1 MELLP
6 EALNVEEITS
16 SVIKMIIFP
25 QYNTTAKN
33 CRISKFGSSAYNHT
47 ASVETKLD
55 YHVKSTLIKDL
66 LSDAASITRK
76 FPIRT
81 LIRLFKTTK
90 HVWMYL
96 LFIVCRYHQAFRSSI
111 SPSVMPPYDI
121 IVKESLNAI
130 SNCEKLDDAL
140 FQIFLLYKR
149 NMAEH
154 ERVRYHNYSKKLN
167 RSDILLAA
175 IISTNTTVSDTQGEE
190 ATEASESNRVD
201 TSTAISKESDP
212 LDNGDNVD
220 ATNESIRSNNEGVDD
235 DGVEQSFT
243 SESSDDGDHGN
254 DNETVDETL
263 TSPTNDSPESF
274 EAFKSKRVDS
284 FADTNKPTRIPL
296 PPIHGRNK
304 KPSLKRRNPYLQGF
318 MGNQQLEIIAE
329 ETEEPEQETFGQEQG
344 EIDSEL
350 EDFQQDMEVRRTAE
364 HKNGE
369 QRFKA
374 HFEEI
379 EQYKETRQG
388 GHVEESGPQDYAK
401 KGNIADFKQSGLFDI
416 QHNLLLR
423 ADTTD
428 SIQERTVDAPSSFDF
443 YSSATPTF
451 VTPPHQTLDT
461 YQSSSHSC
469 QSFPSN
475 ETLSSAHITTTSG
488 FASGRRGGIS
498 HDSTCSSRNT
508 KTKDTSGSRI
518 GIFQEDEHYDKDLYH
533 VLKMSL
539 AEARI
544 NLPTDS
550 SKHYKIDL
558 LDPRFYYNSD
568 GTDYLYDGPKEIAE
582 KLGLTY
588 MGSNIAIVCQEPLG
602 CDCRA
607 N

>member
-1 MELLP
+1 
-6 EALNVEEITS
+6 
-16 SVIKMIIFP
+16 
-25 QYNTTAKN
+25 
-33 CRISKFGSSAYNHT
+33 
-47 ASVETKLD
+47 
-55 YHVKSTLIKDL
+55 
-66 LSDAASITRK
+66 
-76 FPIRT
+76 
-81 LIRLFKTTK
+81 
-90 HVWMYL
+90 
-96 LFIVCRYHQAFRSSI
+96 
-111 SPSVMPPYDI
+111 MPPYDI
-121 IVKESLNAI
+121 IVKESLDAI
-130 SNCEKLDDAL
+130 RNCEKLDDAL

-154 ERVRYHNYSKKLN
+154 ERVRYLDYNKKLS

-175 IISTNTTVSDTQGEE
+175 IISTSTTVSDTQGEE
-190 ATEASESNRVD
+190 ATEASGSSRVD
-201 TSTAISKESDP
+201 TSTATSKKSDP
-212 LDNGDNVD
+212 LNNGDNVD
-220 ATNESIRSNNEGVDD
+220 ATNESIRSNNEGIYKDVDD

-243 SESSDDGDHGN
+243 SESSDHGDHGS
-254 DNETVDETL
+254 DNETVDETF

-274 EAFKSKRVDS
+274 EAFMSKRVDS

-296 PPIHGRNK
+296 PPIHSRNK
-304 KPSLKRRNPYLQGF
+304 KPSPKRRNSYLQDF
-318 MGNQQLEIIAE
+318 IDNQQLEIIAE

-344 EIDSEL
+344 EIGSEL
-350 EDFQQDMEVRRTAE
+350 EDFQQDIEVRHTAE

-374 HFEEI
+374 YFKEV

-388 GHVEESGPQDYAK
+388 GHVEESGPQDYAEQ
-401 KGNIADFKQSGLFDI
+401 GNIADFKQPGLFDI
-416 QHNLLLR
+416 QHNLFLR

-428 SIQERTVDAPSSFDF
+428 SMQERTVDAPSSFDF
-443 YSSATPTF
+443 YSSA
-451 VTPPHQTLDT
+451 TPPHQTLDT

-475 ETLSSAHITTTSG
+475 EILSSVHITTTSG
-488 FASGRRGGIS
+488 CASGRRGGIS

-518 GIFQEDEHYDKDLYH
+518 GTFQEDEHYDKDLLYH

-550 SKHYKIDL
+550 SKHYQIDL
-558 LDPRFYYNSD
+558 LDPRFYYNPD
-568 GTDYLYDGPKEIAE
+568 GTDNLYDGPKEIAK

-588 MGSNIAIVCQEPLG
+588 TGSNIVIVCQEPLG

>member
-1 MELLP
+1 
-6 EALNVEEITS
+6 
-16 SVIKMIIFP
+16 MIIFP

-33 CRISKFGSSAYNHT
+33 CHISKFGSSAYNHT
-47 ASVETKLD
+47 ASIETKLD
-55 YHVKSTLIKDL
+55 YHVKSALTKDL
-66 LSDAASITRK
+66 LSDAASITKRL
-76 FPIRT
+76 PLRT

-96 LFIVCRYHQAFRSSI
+96 LFIVCRYHQAFRSAI

-121 IVKESLNAI
+121 IVKESLDAI
-130 SNCEKLDDAL
+130 RNCEKLDDAL
-140 FQIFLLYKR
+140 FQIFLLYKT
-149 NMAEH
+149 NIAEH
-154 ERVRYHNYSKKLN
+154 ERVRYLDYSKKLS
-167 RSDILLAA
+167 RSDILLTA
-175 IISTNTTVSDTQGEE
+175 IISTNTTVSDAQGKE
-190 ATEASESNRVD
+190 ATEASGLSRVD
-201 TSTAISKESDP
+201 TLTATSKESDP

-220 ATNESIRSNNEGVDD
+220 VTNESIRSNNEDVYKYVDD

-243 SESSDDGDHGN
+243 SESSDHGDHGS
-254 DNETVDETL
+254 DNETVDEIL

-274 EAFKSKRVDS
+274 EAFMSKRVDS

-296 PPIHGRNK
+296 PPIHSRNK
-304 KPSLKRRNPYLQGF
+304 KPSPKRRNSYLQGF
-318 MGNQQLEIIAE
+318 MNNQQLEIIAE

-344 EIDSEL
+344 EIGSEL
-350 EDFQQDMEVRRTAE
+350 EDFQQDTEVRRNAE

-374 HFEEI
+374 YFEEVG
-379 EQYKETRQG
+379 QYKETREG

-401 KGNIADFKQSGLFDI
+401 QGNIADFKQPGLFVM
-416 QHNLLLR
+416 QHNLFLR
-423 ADTTD
+423 TDTTD

-443 YSSATPTF
+443 YSSE
-451 VTPPHQTLDT
+451 TPPHQTSDT
-461 YQSSSHSC
+461 YQKSPSSHSC

-475 ETLSSAHITTTSG
+475 EILSNVHIATTSG

-518 GIFQEDEHYDKDLYH
+518 GTFQEDEHYDKDLYH

-544 NLPTDS
+544 NVPTDS
-550 SKHYKIDL
+550 SKHCQIDL
-558 LDPRFYYNSD
+558 LDPRFYYNPG
-568 GTDYLYDGPKEIAE
+568 GTDSLYDGPKEIAE

-588 MGSNIAIVCQEPLG
+588 TGSNIVIVCQEPLG